1 MRYFFH
7 LSWFRFRGQR
17 LNLKLKNLNNWRKI
31 FDLGMFF
38 IWNLLHMLL
47 SKTLKCT
54 QVQIQDIPL
63 KCFTCGRHRQCQG
76 ECFLYFKFFWE
87 VGDKYQPIFY
97 CHTWAKLLDLSINF
111 DADSLFTN
119 QTKFFHTRKHCFKS
133 RHCILQPGLFS
144 WSPTNH
150 HGPIEWYFSR
160 RPLWHLSQT
169 KFCSILW
176 MNLNWSMVFV
186 CKTAFHWLRVC
197 LESVLLL
204 TCSLH

>member
-1 MRYFFH
+1 MEKNIWSGNVF
-7 LSWFRFRGQR
+7 LSGICCTCCSQKHQ
-17 LNLKLKNLNNWRKI
+17 NAHKYKYKI
-31 FDLGMFF
+31 SLWNVLHVVVIVNVKESVFF
-38 IWNLLHMLL
+38 I
-47 SKTLKCT
+47 SSFSE
-54 QVQIQDIPL
+54 Q
-63 KCFTCGRHRQCQG
+63 
-76 ECFLYFKFFWE
+76 

-169 KFCSILW
+169 KFCSI
-176 MNLNWSMVFV
+176 MM
-186 CKTAFHWLRVC
+186 VC
-197 LESVLLL
+197 LFSQ
-204 TCSLH
+204 TSLAQINLKFYFSWA

>member
-111 DADSLFTN
+111 DTDSLFTN
-119 QTKFFHTRKHCFKS
+119 QTKFFHTRKHCFQS
-133 RHCILQPGLFS
+133 RHCIFQPGLFFLEPLQPP
-144 WSPTNH
+144 WTN
-150 HGPIEWYFSR
+150 
-160 RPLWHLSQT
+160 
-169 KFCSILW
+169 W
-176 MNLNWSMVFV
+176 MIF
-186 CKTAFHWLRVC
+186 
-197 LESVLLL
+197 
-204 TCSLH
+204 

>member
-1 MRYFFH
+1 
-7 LSWFRFRGQR
+7 
-17 LNLKLKNLNNWRKI
+17 
-31 FDLGMFF
+31 MFF

-160 RPLWHLSQT
+160 RPLWHFKVSDKVL
-169 KFCSILW
+169 
-176 MNLNWSMVFV
+176 LNFV
-186 CKTAFHWLRVC
+186 NESELVDGVC
-197 LESVLLL
+197 LQHSFPFTEGLSGECFGVHWCCWHVVCIRSKWTVDML
-204 TCSLH
+204 T